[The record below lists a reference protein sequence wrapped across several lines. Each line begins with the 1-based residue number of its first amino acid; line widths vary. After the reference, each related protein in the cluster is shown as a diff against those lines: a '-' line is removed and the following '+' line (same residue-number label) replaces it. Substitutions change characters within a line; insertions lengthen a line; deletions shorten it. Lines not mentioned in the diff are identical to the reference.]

1 MRARHGF
8 TLAEALVVLAV
19 CSVLALVALPALSGL
34 ILDNRMA
41 AASNDLLHALRGAWI
56 RAQVDVG
63 DVVVCRSPDGR
74 QCAAAGATGPTGP
87 NGDWADGWIVFLN
100 RDGDDPPKVDA
111 GEPILAVQAR
121 VPGLRIGSNRSAYV
135 LRRVP
140 YRATNGT
147 LTLCD
152 RRGAAAGRAVIGGV
166 LGRARVSRQ
175 SASGTALVCPP

>member
-1 MRARHGF
+1 MRAPHGF
-8 TLAEALVVLAV
+8 TLAEAVVVLAI
-19 CSVLALVALPALSGL
+19 CAVLALVALPALSGL
-34 ILDNRMA
+34 VLDNRMA

-63 DVVVCRSPDGR
+63 EVVVCRSPDGR
-74 QCAAAGATGPTGP
+74 QCAPAGATG
-87 NGDWADGWIVFLN
+87 DWAAGWIVFLN
-100 RDGDDPPKVDA
+100 RNGDDPPKVDA

-152 RRGAAAGRAVIGGV
+152 RRGAAAGRAVIVGV